1 MLEKCI
7 ADLGGTY
14 LFCDTDSAAIVS
26 TKRRKKIVMPD
37 GAEPITALSCGE
49 VQGIV
54 DKFRSLNSYDQVLVP
69 GSILKVHKLNWDGKK
84 GRRQLF
90 GISIAAKRY
99 ALYTKSEGDIQIVE
113 PKAHGLGYFYPHKDP
128 AEGWNRDSP
137 QWIFEAWD
145 WIVRGQVGLKRKK
158 PAWFDLPVMMKLTLS
173 TPHHALKHLAK
184 SPLTRPHNF
193 MMMPQ
198 ISRFGCPQD
207 LDPNRFTL
215 ITSFSSERGQ
225 WMRSKCVNIYDP
237 QSPIYELTDTY
248 DGRRAV
254 PKNFFMLLDSYQNH
268 PEAKSLGPDGVPCGP
283 ETRGLLKR
291 AHIIASWAPV
301 YIGKESDKHWEEGDD
316 LSLLEFQAVQYR
328 RKGWAIASD
337 EQLSRITK
345 VPKREFMRRGINQHT
360 LEKIC
365 KCESVRASKLAE
377 CLKVL
382 EEYEAISLGSRQ

>member
-26 TKRRKKIVMPD
+26 TKRKKIVMPD

-113 PKAHGLGYFYPHKDP
+113 PKAHGLGYFYPPKDS

-207 LDPNRFTL
+207 LDPNRFTPNYVFL
-215 ITSFSSERGQ
+215 F
-225 WMRSKCVNIYDP
+225 
-237 QSPIYELTDTY
+237 
-248 DGRRAV
+248 
-254 PKNFFMLLDSYQNH
+254 
-268 PEAKSLGPDGVPCGP
+268 
-283 ETRGLLKR
+283 
-291 AHIIASWAPV
+291 
-301 YIGKESDKHWEEGDD
+301 
-316 LSLLEFQAVQYR
+316 
-328 RKGWAIASD
+328 
-337 EQLSRITK
+337 
-345 VPKREFMRRGINQHT
+345 
-360 LEKIC
+360 
-365 KCESVRASKLAE
+365 
-377 CLKVL
+377 
-382 EEYEAISLGSRQ
+382 